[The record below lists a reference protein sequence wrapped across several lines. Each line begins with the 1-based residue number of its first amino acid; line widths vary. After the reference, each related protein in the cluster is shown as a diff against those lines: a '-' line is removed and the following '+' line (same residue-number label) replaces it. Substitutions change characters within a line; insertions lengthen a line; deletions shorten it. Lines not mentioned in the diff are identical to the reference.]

1 MHVDTW
7 LYFSP
12 LLKLGPF
19 LRPKS
24 LSTDWLMISLPEIT
38 EPLACSA
45 ASSAGCLA
53 VPSEDTL
60 ECELKRPG
68 DMTSPQS
75 FIERNVW
82 ATNKGLISDNIDR
95 LFHAEN
101 RTQFPVRT
109 DRSICTEDVRQ
120 THSPAGGRVETARG
134 CRRPRCPQG
143 PAPPRRNAMKAQVV
157 TMPQTLQ
164 DKDLGQR
171 PGRRGGPGRAW
182 RERGWCGLRPLSL
195 PTSARPDA
203 MFFLSSSGAHILWRL
218 EQPGDTEGIFPGGL
232 RWRKR
237 GKWTAE
243 PPSIFLQQ
251 CRLFSLRYFQLL
263 F

>member
-1 MHVDTW
+1 M
-7 LYFSP
+7 
-12 LLKLGPF
+12 
-19 LRPKS
+19 
-24 LSTDWLMISLPEIT
+24 
-38 EPLACSA
+38 
-45 ASSAGCLA
+45 
-53 VPSEDTL
+53 
-60 ECELKRPG
+60 
-68 DMTSPQS
+68 
-75 FIERNVW
+75 
-82 ATNKGLISDNIDR
+82 
-95 LFHAEN
+95 
-101 RTQFPVRT
+101 
-109 DRSICTEDVRQ
+109 
-120 THSPAGGRVETARG
+120 ETGQG

-171 PGRRGGPGRAW
+171 PGPRGGPGRAQ

-218 EQPGDTEGIFPGGL
+218 EWPWDAEGIFPGGL
-232 RWRKR
+232 RWRRR

-243 PPSIFLQQ
+243 PPSVFLQR
-251 CRLFSLRYFQLL
+251 CRFFSLRYFQHL